1 MSCGASKNS
10 ILFLQ
15 DQIKKFFTFYYFIK
29 TDETTNLFRLKR
41 RGSFGERFCEI
52 CIKTINIFV
61 PIQRKYAQRSQ
72 LSFMTKNLQKK
83 S

>member
-10 ILFLQ
+10 ISSRSNKKVLHFLLLQ
-15 DQIKKFFTFYYFIK
+15 K

-52 CIKTINIFV
+52 CIKTTNIFV

-72 LSFMTKNLQKK
+72 LPFMTKNLQKK